1 MRLLTFILILLS
13 IFTLPFWV
21 SLILSIFAIIYFDSF
36 LEIIFFGFLYDLTY
50 TEGGFIFLIL
60 SFIIYII
67 VLFIKDRT
75 RIV

>member
-1 MRLLTFILILLS
+1 MRFLTSILILLS
-13 IFTLPFWV
+13 IFVLPFWV
-21 SLILSIFAIIYFDSF
+21 SLIFSILAIIYYDSF
-36 LEIIFFGFLYDLTY
+36 PEVIFFGFLYDLIY
-50 TEGGFIFLIL
+50 GQNNFIFLIF